1 MQLPQLH
8 ACGRRVTPQATL
20 PGNLYTGYFGPS
32 DALVLPTEDGIA
44 RPLHGACHLG
54 FHNCLPLLFVCVC
67 FVLIFFSQQR
77 TTSGDTQLSLATPKI
92 CPKSCSLSIQ
102 HSEPP
107 AQFLTD
113 FLFKVTTNWNPHRV
127 TGHAGAAS
135 SGSRLKLSIKRE
147 TRQKQSG
154 RVTAQAENGEGT
166 QMEAKPVREGRGGRE
181 ELLCCPE
188 ET

>member
-67 FVLIFFSQQR
+67 FVLIFFFPAEDNLRRHTVIPGHSQDLPQIL
-77 TTSGDTQLSLATPKI
+77 QPE
-92 CPKSCSLSIQ
+92 
-102 HSEPP
+102 HP

-135 SGSRLKLSIKRE
+135 SGSRLKLSIKGE

-154 RVTAQAENGEGT
+154 RVI
-166 QMEAKPVREGRGGRE
+166 
-181 ELLCCPE
+181 
-188 ET
+188 

>member
-102 HSEPP
+102 LSSSQTFFSKSPQTGIHTGLQGMRELLLQGADSSLASKERPVRSRVEESQHRLRTWREPRWK
-107 AQFLTD
+107 Q
-113 FLFKVTTNWNPHRV
+113 
-127 TGHAGAAS
+127 S
-135 SGSRLKLSIKRE
+135 
-147 TRQKQSG
+147 QSG
-154 RVTAQAENGEGT
+154 REGEEERGCCAAQR
-166 QMEAKPVREGRGGRE
+166 KPDS
-181 ELLCCPE
+181 
-188 ET
+188 